1 MYRKVKQSSSVS
13 YSDTG
18 KSRLDRSSVDRWSAH
33 RIDRLVSCTNT
44 RIIQELLG
52 VDFFKPPFD
61 VQHERL
67 VQLPRVAR
75 REQNM
80 RHANVSSAQLK
91 SASPPPAPGGR
102 PPPARSRPARPNRPP
117 VARSARRLWGCAG
130 VWSRAASCRSPG
142 ARSQL
147 ALHKQKQNMY
157 NFWLPNGSRATERRN
172 IFKQTLHY
180 LSKILFKP
188 GSCLDASRVAWQ
200 LKFLGQIDTWE
211 KIKTKFSLLIF
222 KYYRLFRARF
232 RNWFLMD
239 RSDK

>member
-1 MYRKVKQSSSVS
+1 MISSSRLSMCSTSAWFSCRVWR
-13 YSDTG
+13 DANRTCG
-18 KSRLDRSSVDRWSAH
+18 TRTSRVRNWS
-33 RIDRLVSCTNT
+33 
-44 RIIQELLG
+44 
-52 VDFFKPPFD
+52 
-61 VQHERL
+61 
-67 VQLPRVAR
+67 R
-75 REQNM
+75 R
-80 RHANVSSAQLK
+80 A
-91 SASPPPAPGGR
+91 PPPAPGGR

-222 KYYRLFRARF
+222 KRSYIKYCRLFRARF